1 METSVIRETLEKE
14 NTAIIV
20 SGLPRSGTS
29 MMMQILEAGGLE
41 ILADFKRKA
50 DKDNPKGYYELEAVK
65 KLDRDNSCLENA
77 AGNAVKVISHFLKY
91 LPESNKYKIIFM
103 DRSMKEIIRS
113 QQKML
118 GKNKDAYPKVIA
130 EAFKKEVKEIK
141 KWAEKNPHVE
151 MISIHYSDVIKH
163 PKKEIK
169 KIKKFLNI
177 DLELENMISVVDPN
191 LYRNKVPED

>member
-1 METSVIRETLEKE
+1 MTTSIIKEILEKE
-14 NTAIIV
+14 KTVVIV

-41 ILADFKRKA
+41 ILADFKREA
-50 DKDNPKGYYELEAVK
+50 DEDNPKGYYELEAVK
-65 KLDRDNSCLENA
+65 KLDRDNSCLDNA
-77 AGNAVKVISHFLKY
+77 AGKAVKVISHLLKH
-91 LPESNKYKIIFM
+91 LPGCNKYKIVFM

-141 KWAEKNPHVE
+141 RWIDNKDDID
-151 MISIHYSDVIKH
+151 MLSIHYTDVIKH
-163 PKKEIK
+163 PRKEIK
-169 KIKKFLNI
+169 KIKKFLGI
-177 DLELENMISVVDPN
+177 DLNLEDMISVVDPD
-191 LYRNKVPED
+191 LYRNKVLED